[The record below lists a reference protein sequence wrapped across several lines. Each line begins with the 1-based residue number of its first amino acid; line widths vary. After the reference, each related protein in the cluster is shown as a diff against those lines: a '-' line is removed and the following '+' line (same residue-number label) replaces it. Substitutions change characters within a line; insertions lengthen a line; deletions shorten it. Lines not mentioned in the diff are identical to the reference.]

1 MHLIL
6 YTYGDRYMQF
16 ETINVSQNYRNVTNH
31 VVLGFKYLACSNPV
45 LGEWF
50 TVDHINM
57 IHELLHWFL
66 RMSQNH
72 EEQRAGCAR
81 RQGKTMRNCLW
92 ISWKS
97 WGNKKLLS
105 PNWRCDPFLW
115 WSDDWMLTVRHVHRP
130 LLSRNHRN
138 PQLYP
143 FFSFSNCWLCSALSC
158 CCLHHL
164 WAAKIYCM
172 TVSPEVRNS
181 GL

>member
-6 YTYGDRYMQF
+6 YTWGDRYMQF
-16 ETINVSQNYRNVTNH
+16 ETINVSQNYRLVTNH
-31 VVLGFKYLACSNPV
+31 VVLGFKYLAGSNPV

-50 TVDHINM
+50 TVDHM

-72 EEQRAGCAR
+72 EEQRTGCAR

-105 PNWRCDPFLW
+105 PNWRCDPFLR
-115 WSDDWMLTVRHVHRP
+115 WSDDVSAHSP
-130 LLSRNHRN
+130 S
-138 PQLYP
+138 
-143 FFSFSNCWLCSALSC
+143 CSLPIAKQKSSKST
-158 CCLHHL
+158 L
-164 WAAKIYCM
+164 WVSVVFIIFELRKKYCM
-172 TVSPEVRNS
+172 TVSPAVRNS
-181 GL
+181 GV